1 MPLTGVPGSAQERLQ
16 EHATVRDKGKS
27 VGEGIPPR
35 RQSAAP
41 PGAGEWGPECSGSRV
56 HICFLTSV
64 NSRSK
69 EWDEW
74 QRLAL
79 TCRVQLEVVVFLVP
93 CPAWASGRGRSAGA
107 SAPRGRLLP
116 GASAPWVP
124 VPRRWGRPPRLRVRE
139 PVAPDSKSLASPC
152 SADASLLSPFLV
164 HFLYE
169 LLFLLNSFIQGV
181 FLLIL

>member
-27 VGEGIPPR
+27 VGEGIPPC
-35 RQSAAP
+35 RQSVAP

-93 CPAWASGRGRSAGA
+93 ARRGRSAGS
-107 SAPRGRLLP
+107 SAPRGVRSLGPCAPAVGPPTQAPSP
-116 GASAPWVP
+116 GARGSRFQILSQP
-124 VPRRWGRPPRLRVRE
+124 VQ
-139 PVAPDSKSLASPC
+139 C
-152 SADASLLSPFLV
+152 
-164 HFLYE
+164 
-169 LLFLLNSFIQGV
+169 
-181 FLLIL
+181 

>member
-35 RQSAAP
+35 RQSVAP

-74 QRLAL
+74 QCLAL

-93 CPAWASGRGRSAGA
+93 ARRGRSAGA

-116 GASAPWVP
+116 VASAPWVP
-124 VPRRWGRPPRLRVRE
+124 VPRPWGRPPRLRVRE
-139 PVAPDSKSLASPC
+139 PVAPDSKSLASRC

-164 HFLYE
+164 HFL
-169 LLFLLNSFIQGV
+169 
-181 FLLIL
+181 